1 MNTGTTRTPSSRKE
15 SGIAAEG
22 EPPMDI
28 KLPGVDIVLVGM
40 GWTGGIIAKEL
51 ADTGLKIVG
60 LERGADRSTAEDFST
75 PGNHDELRY
84 AVRFDLMQNTAR
96 ETLTFRHS
104 VDQTALPMRQLGS
117 FLPGEGLGGAGVDRD
132 GVTLRWLPWDHEPA
146 KPTATRFRREPAPAG
161 IPP

>member
-1 MNTGTTRTPSSRKE
+1 MNTGTTRTPSSRKA
-15 SGIAAEG
+15 SGISAER
-22 EPPMDI
+22 EPPMAI
-28 KLPGVDIVLVGM
+28 KLPAVDIVLVGM

-117 FLPGEGLGGAGVDRD
+117 FLPGEGLGRAGGHWN
-132 GVTLRWLPWDHEPA
+132 GVTWRWLPCDHQPA
-146 KPTATRFRREPAPAG
+146 KPTATPPGPRPAAPRT
-161 IPP
+161 